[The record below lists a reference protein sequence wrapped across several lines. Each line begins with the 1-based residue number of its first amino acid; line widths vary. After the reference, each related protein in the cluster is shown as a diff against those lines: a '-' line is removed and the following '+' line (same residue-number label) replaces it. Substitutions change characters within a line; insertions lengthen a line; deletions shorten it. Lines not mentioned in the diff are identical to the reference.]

1 MRDDAAKMQNI
12 IANASLYRML
22 TPRQV
27 ERIAE
32 HTVPLR
38 AAADMTVIRQGDPA
52 LGTYWV
58 VYGQVHIAVHSKHGG
73 VKMLAILG
81 PNKCFGLG
89 EMVMDQPH
97 QTCVKTTANSMLLHT
112 GRQIIFE
119 IADENPA
126 FAREVMICLGRQFCG
141 LVRDIGSYALSA
153 HQRLADYLLRQGSE
167 RIPNAEIALVANKG
181 VIAARLNL
189 TPETLS
195 RVFRDFSKDGMIEVN
210 NRRITVL
217 DWPRLEALL
226 A

>member
-1 MRDDAAKMQNI
+1 MRDDAAKMKNI

-22 TPRQV
+22 TPGQV

-32 HTVPLR
+32 HTSPLR
-38 AAADMTVIRQGDPA
+38 AAANMTVINQGDPA

-58 VYGQVHIAVHSKHGG
+58 VYGQVHIAVHSKQGG

-89 EMVMDQPH
+89 EMVMGQPH

-112 GRQIIFE
+112 DREVIFDV
-119 IADENPA
+119 ASENPE
-126 FAREVMICLGRQFCG
+126 FSREVMTCLGRQFCG
-141 LVRDIGSYALSA
+141 LVRDIGSYSLSA
-153 HQRLADYLLRQGSE
+153 HQRLADYLLRQGGE
-167 RIPNAEIALVANKG
+167 RLPNAEIALVANKG
-181 VIAARLNL
+181 VIAARLSL

-195 RVFRDFSKDGMIEVN
+195 RVFRDFSQDGIIKVN
-210 NRRITVL
+210 GRRITVL
-217 DWPRLEALL
+217 DWPRVEALL